1 VIQSSLPAVLRE
13 RASLRPSEAAFT
25 YVDYEQDWAGVEES
39 LTWSQLYWR
48 AENVARELRACGS
61 TGDRAVIL
69 APQGLDYVAAFLGAL
84 QAGQIAV
91 PLSVPLG
98 GSSDERVGSVLS
110 DASPSAILT
119 TSSVAANIADY
130 IKVKPGESAPSVIEV
145 DLLDL
150 DSQKG
155 SVTEVDSP
163 PSIAHLQYT
172 SGSTRTPAG
181 VMVSHKNIQ
190 VNVEQIMSAYY
201 QEGVAPPDTTVVSWL
216 PLFHDMGLIFGI
228 AFPILGGFRTVLT
241 SPPAFLQRPA
251 RWMQMLASNTHAF
264 SAAPNVGFELA
275 ARKTSDDDLAGLD
288 LGGVRNIL
296 NGAERVNPP
305 TLQRFAE
312 RFARFNL
319 RPEAL
324 RPSYGLAEAT
334 LYVATRKSGQP
345 PETVHFEAE
354 ELTAGHAKRCASGD
368 GTPLVSYGVPQSPP
382 VRIVDPET
390 SIECPAG
397 TVGEIW
403 TRGDNV
409 ASGYWQKPE
418 ETEHSFG
425 ATLVDPVGDP
435 PEGPWLRTGDLGVFS
450 DGELFIIGRIKD
462 LLIVYGRNYSPD
474 DIEATIQEITRNRCV
489 AIAVPDED
497 VEKLVAIVEL
507 KAGDESEEAAA
518 QRLGAARRE
527 IIAAISRSHGLSVA
541 DLVLVPTHSIPLTTS
556 GKVRRRDCLQLYL
569 RNEFTRLDAQI
580 RPPAPRVVDDTD
592 SGAGANS
599 GLTQRVRTLHEQ
611 QHDLL
616 VGVVCA
622 QAATVLGR
630 PNPDDI
636 DPEGAFQD
644 LGFDSV
650 KATEL
655 LDRLKTV
662 TELELP
668 PTLAFDYPTPN
679 ALATH
684 LGKLMTGSVAVALPV
699 EAQAALDEPVAVVGM
714 ACRFPGGVDS
724 AAALW
729 DLVAGGT
736 DAVGEF
742 PADRGWNL
750 ADLFDPDPDAV
761 GKTYTH
767 AGGFL
772 ADVAGFDAEFFGI
785 SAREAQSMDPQQ
797 RLLLEVC
804 WEALE
809 NARID
814 PAGLVGSETGVF
826 VGAWSQQY
834 GAGGSDGAEGYALTG
849 LSTSVAS
856 GRVAYALGLQG
867 PAITLDTA
875 CSSSLVATHLAC
887 QSLRNGE
894 SALALAGGVT
904 VMTTPSVF
912 TEFARQRGLAAD
924 GRCKAFSAN
933 ADGTGWG
940 EGAAVLVLERLSD
953 AHRND
958 HPVLAVIAG
967 SAINQD
973 GASNGL
979 AAPNGPAQQ
988 RVIAQAVANAA
999 IGLDQVDVVE
1009 AHGTGTTLGDPIEA
1023 GALIATYGASRDPE
1037 RPLWLGSI
1045 KSNIGHTQAAAGAAG
1060 MIKMIAALN
1069 HDSLPPTL
1077 NVERPSPR
1085 IDWSAGTVRLLT
1097 EAVAWPVTDHPRTAA
1112 VSSFGISGT
1121 NAHLILQQAPDPPV
1135 GSADA
1140 RPPAG
1145 QTHHGDEFGL
1155 PLWPV
1160 SARTPAALCAQADRL
1175 HEYLVGHTDLDLTD
1189 VAYSLA
1195 TTRTHHPYRAA
1206 ITVPVGSADPRADLL
1221 GALDALRA
1229 GQPHPQLT
1237 QHHLARLRGKTVFV
1251 LPGQGGQHPEM
1262 GRELYEHNHV
1272 FADTVDACDQA
1283 LRPFT
1288 DWSVREVLCQD
1299 PAAPPLDRVDVV
1311 QPVLFTM
1318 MVSLAAVLESYGVVP
1333 DAVIGHSQ
1341 GEIAAAYIA
1350 GVLPLDEAARVVARR
1365 SQALSALCGAGTMA
1379 SVLLGADKLQPRL
1392 RPWSEALSIAAIN
1405 GPSHTIISGD
1415 PAALEEFTAACD
1427 RDGIQIRPIAVDYAS
1442 HSAQIEPLR
1451 ERLLAELADLTP
1463 APARIPLYSTVGEG
1477 LSANALDTTTMDA
1490 DYWYRNLREPVR
1502 FYDALVERLAAGE
1515 CTFVELSPHPVLA
1528 PAITD
1533 TLAGAV
1539 GRTQSAV
1546 ITTLHRDRHGQDAL
1560 ATALAQLHN
1569 HGHSPS
1575 WSAIYPH
1582 ARTVGLPTYAF
1593 EHRRYWVAPTLAA
1606 DVRAAGLGELEH
1618 PLLGAVTDLADQ
1630 DQVVLSGRLSM
1641 ATVGWL
1647 GGHRV
1652 AASVLFPATGF
1663 IDMVL
1668 RAADYVECPTID
1680 ELVLHTPLV
1689 LSDDT
1694 PTDLQV
1700 CVQQADDSGR
1710 RCFSVYSRPGGE
1722 HTGAEWTLHA
1732 SGVMSTD
1739 QHPASSAPAAPPPG
1753 VEATDLDGFYEKLDE
1768 QGYSY
1773 SGPFRSLRSL
1783 GRHRDHPGVVYAEVE
1798 LPADT
1803 DIAGYG
1809 IHPALLDAAL
1819 HPLAAGFDGAAEA
1832 DSEALRLPFAF
1843 SGISLHATAATRL
1856 HVELTRI
1863 GANTFRLHATDP
1875 TGAPVISIDT
1885 LTLRD
1890 VPKGVGHSP
1899 VPATAESLFELAW
1912 PPLPD
1917 AAAPA
1922 AALTPGWALV
1932 TEHTELA
1939 ALAPPPELVIWRLP
1953 VAEAADEHPV
1963 EWLHALTGRALTG
1976 LQDWL
1981 ARPDTAGTEL
1991 VVLTRH
1997 AVTTSVFDRAP
2008 DLAHAAVWALIH
2020 SAQNEHPGRIVLLD
2034 TDDTA
2039 ASEDNIAATVARRPA
2054 GEPQL
2059 ALRSGTAHIP
2069 RLTPS
2074 TTLRPPPTPAWK
2086 LATTGKGDLSNLAL
2100 VETDPVAPLGPGQI
2114 RIQVRAA
2121 GLNFHDVVVAL
2132 GAIADEGLGAEAAGV
2147 VIDTAPDVTSVR
2159 PGDAVMGLF
2168 SDALSTTAVTD
2179 HRSVVVIPPG
2189 WSFTQAASVPVAF
2202 LTAYI
2207 VLVEIAGLSAGQR
2220 VLIHAGAGG
2229 VGQAAIQIAG
2239 HLGAEVFA
2247 TAHPT
2252 KQRVLHRLGV
2262 APEHVASSRT
2272 LDFVEAFQHATN
2284 GDGMDVVL
2292 NSLRGDFIDASL
2304 NLLPR
2309 GGWFTEIGKTDIR
2322 PAADIAAAHPGV
2334 TYQTFD
2340 LADIEPDRLRQAW
2353 VALAEL
2359 FTTGALQPLPTTT
2372 YGLLQARQAFRDMSQ
2387 GLHTGKIVLTPPAE
2401 LDPDGTVLITGGT
2414 GMLGGIFAEHLIT
2427 QYGIRHL
2434 LLVSRRGPAAPGAAE
2449 LEQRLTGLGAQVTIS
2464 ACDIANPAELA
2475 AVVDAIPVEQPLTAV
2490 IHAAGVLDDAV
2501 ISELTGE
2508 QLDAVLAA
2516 KADAAWYLDQLT
2528 ADRDLAAFVLFS
2540 SAAATLGSPGQANY
2554 AAANAFLDALA
2565 QHQHRRQRRAT
2576 SLAWGYWETPT
2587 GMTGHLG
2594 SIDQAR
2600 VTGNSLTPITND
2612 HGLALFDAALSRQQ
2626 PALFASPISAS
2637 ALARQARQ
2645 NTLAPVLS
2653 ALTRSR
2659 RQAAAASPEGLAAR
2673 LTAQTAEQQLQTLTT
2688 MVATATATVLAHPD
2702 PAALDPDRPFKDI
2715 GIDSLTALELR
2726 NTLNQRT
2733 GLVLPA
2739 TLVFDYPT
2747 PAALATQLGQL
2758 LTGSVAA
2765 APLVASRVG
2774 LDEPV
2779 AVVGMACRFPGGVDS
2794 AAALWDLVASG
2805 TDGVGAFPSD
2815 RGWNLADLFD
2825 PDPEAVGKTYTRAGG
2840 FLPEVAGFDAE
2851 FFGISAR
2858 EAESMD
2864 PQQRLLL
2871 EVCWEALETARIDP
2885 GDLVRTDTGVFV
2897 GAWSQPYGAGGSD
2910 GVEGYGLTG
2919 LSTSVASG
2927 RVAYALGLQ
2936 GPAITV
2942 DTACSSSLV
2951 ATHLACQSLRNGE
2964 SGLALAG
2971 GVTVMTTPT
2980 VFTEFARQRGL
2991 AADGRC
2997 KTFSA
3002 AADGT
3007 GFGEGAAVLVLE
3019 RLSDA
3024 HRNNHPVLA
3033 VIAGSAINQDGASNG
3048 LTAPNGPAQQRVIT
3062 QAVANAGI
3070 GLDQV
3075 DVVEAHGTGT
3085 TLGDPI
3091 EAAAL
3096 IATYGAARSAEHP
3109 LWLGSIKSNIGHT
3122 QAAAGVAGM
3131 IKMIEALN
3139 HDTLPPTLNVDRPS
3153 PHIDWSAG
3161 TVRLLTE
3168 SVPWPVTDHPRTA
3181 AVSSFGI
3188 SGTNAHVILQQAPT
3202 LPAGS
3207 VDARFPA
3214 GQTRHDAEF
3223 GGPIWPVSARTPAAL
3238 CAQADRL
3245 RQYLVGHP
3253 DLDLTDV
3260 AYSLGATR
3268 SHHSYRAVITAS
3280 VATADPRADLLDALD
3295 ALHTDRAHP
3304 QLNRHHYLAHLRG
3317 KTVFVLPGQGG
3328 QYLGM
3333 GRELYEH
3340 HRVFADTVD
3349 ACDQAL
3355 RPFTDWSVR
3364 EVLCQDSAAPA
3375 LDRVDVVQPVLFT
3388 MMVSLAEVLRR
3399 YGIVPDAVIGHSQ
3412 GEIAAAYIAGV
3423 LSLPEAAKVVARRSQ
3438 ALSALRGAGVMASV
3452 LLGADELQPRLRPW
3466 SEALSIAAINGPS
3479 HTIISGHPAALEEFT
3494 AACERDGIQIRSIA
3508 VDYASH
3514 SAQVEPLRERLLAE
3528 LADLTPA
3535 PARIPLYSTVG
3546 EALSADPLDTTT
3558 MDADYWYRNLREPV
3572 RFYDSVVECLAG
3584 GECTFVELSPHPVL
3598 APAITDTLAQAAGRT
3613 QSAVITMLHRDRPD
3627 QDALATA
3634 LAQLHNHGHS
3644 PSWSALYPHAH
3655 TVALPTY
3662 AFEHRRYWLAST
3674 PTGDA
3679 GGLGLDRAEHPLLGA
3694 VAELAD
3700 QDQIMVSGRLSP
3712 STQGWL
3718 AGHQVNDTVVFPASG
3733 FIEVILRAG
3742 ELAGCPVIHEL
3753 VLHTALT
3760 LSEQV
3765 PADLQI
3771 LVHPLDEHGQ
3781 RPFTVHSRAGGQH
3794 LAAWTLHA
3802 SGALTAD
3809 QAAAGPALTPAPGV
3823 QDLDQDDFYERLAQR
3838 GYRYSGLFRSL
3849 RGIGTDPARP
3859 EVIYAEV
3866 ALPVGADITGYGIH
3880 PALLDA
3886 ALHPLASV
3894 LDPASDT
3901 DSAVLRL
3908 PYAFSGITLYATSA
3922 TQLHV
3927 QLTRTGEDTFTLH
3940 ATDPTGAPVLTISAL
3955 TLRAV
3960 SDHIGQATTTAG
3972 LSDSLFEL
3980 TWPAVPDL
3988 PGSAGLLGAQPPAWA
4003 ICTDSPQHL
4012 PASLSHGA
4020 IHSDLA
4026 TLTPCPDLVIWPLPR
4041 LEENAAG
4048 EADPLA
4054 RVHALTRHVL
4064 AQLQS
4069 WLTRPDTANTQLVI
4083 VTSHAVSVSA
4093 YDGVPDLAHA
4103 AAWALIHTAQ
4113 NEHRDRIILLDTD
4126 DTTATKDNLLAI
4138 ASTRSASEPQ
4148 LALRN
4153 GVAHIPRLARTSTL
4167 TPPDAPD
4174 WQLASTGKG
4183 DLTSLTLVPANL
4195 PATLDPGQIRIQVR
4209 AAGLNFR
4216 DVVVALGAITDE
4228 GLGGE
4233 AAGVVLETAPGSSL
4247 RRGDAVMGLF
4257 PYNAFAPTAI
4267 TDERRVVVIP
4277 PGWSFAQ
4284 AASVPVA
4291 FLTAYIALVEIARLS
4306 AGQRVLIHAGA
4317 GGVGQAAIQIA
4328 GHLGAEVFATAH
4340 PNKHHVLND
4349 LGVGPGHIA
4358 SSRTLDFVDIFDA
4371 ATDGQGMD
4379 VVLNSLS
4386 GEFVDASLKLL
4397 SRGGSFIEIG
4407 KTDIRQA
4414 GDVATAHPGVDYQAY
4429 DMSIAAP
4436 EALQPAWAALTKM
4449 FAAGALKPM
4458 PTTSYGLLNAPQA
4471 FRDMSQARHTGK
4483 IVLIPPAVLDPEGTV
4498 LITGGTGMLGAL
4510 FAEHL
4515 ITRYGVEHL
4524 LLLSRSGPNA
4534 AGADELQQRLTGLG
4548 AHVTIASCDTSDPAE
4563 LAAALDTIPAGHP
4576 LTAVLHTAGVLDD
4589 AVVTELSPQQL
4600 DTVLAAKADAAWHLH
4615 HLTADR
4621 DLAAFVLFSSAAGI
4635 LGSPGQANYAAAN
4648 AFLDALARHRHHTQ
4662 RQATSVAWGYWQTPT
4677 GMTAHLNTTDLT
4689 RLTSTGLTPI
4699 TSEHGVALFDA
4710 ALNSQRPNLLASP
4723 FNTGALTRRARQNT
4737 LDPILSALTTSRR
4750 QAATASPR
4758 TLTTLL
4764 ATQTPQQRL
4773 DTLTAMVTTATA
4785 TVLAHPDP
4793 AALDPDR
4800 PFKDLGIDSLTALEL
4815 RNTLNQ
4821 HTGLSLPATLV
4832 FDHPTPNA
4840 LATHLADLLT
4850 DTAAPAVPG
4859 DQVSAPGGEPV
4870 DNRLAY
4876 LDQAGFLALRAVHG
4890 ALIQIT
4896 WIYDRAIDVDGLR
4909 RFHHNLGCGLLGRRI
4924 ETSPLW
4930 FARDRWVLSPA
4941 TEDIDFSATPRRRA
4955 DVSTW
4960 VDERARLPIDPEW
4973 GPAWHLAVLPLEDG
4987 GTAVSLVA
4995 SHMIVD
5001 AIAFGQAIADACEGR
5016 KLDLGYP
5023 PAGSRTRARAL
5034 REDLRQTVKDL
5045 PEIKQAMGAVVRR
5058 ARRDREELK
5067 SSIQAAP
5074 LSPGTASYDPVVEL
5088 PALTASIDL
5097 AEWDA
5102 RAKELGASSNSLVA
5116 GFACRLAV
5124 RVGRV
5129 HDDGTVTL
5137 RFLVSLRTE
5146 DDTRANALTNVDVT
5160 VDPAR
5165 AATDLGDIQVE
5176 ITRAILEA
5184 MENPDDEFLAPLP
5197 LASMTPTWA
5206 ARRLAR
5212 MAAGGAVLPVTC
5224 SNVGDL
5230 SPAANRPDGTDAD
5243 YVYMRPLEPD
5253 SKKSTI
5259 EGMGGQLFL
5268 GSGRVGGKMSIR
5280 VTAYILGRENTKDE
5294 LREVISRTFAEFGLK
5309 AEIDD

>member
-1 VIQSSLPAVLRE
+1 VLESSLPAVLQE
-13 RASLRPSEAAFT
+13 RASLRPSETAFT
-25 YVDYEQDWAGVEES
+25 YVDYEQDWAGVPES
-39 LTWSQLYWR
+39 LTWLQLHWR
-48 AENVARELRACGS
+48 AVNVARELRACGS

-84 QAGQIAV
+84 QAGMIAV

-98 GSSDERVGSVLS
+98 GSSDERVSSVLR
-110 DASPSAILT
+110 DARPSAILT
-119 TSSVAANIADY
+119 TSSVAGNIAEY
-130 IKVKPGESAPSVIEV
+130 ITVKPGEPAPSVIEV

-155 SVTEVDSP
+155 PVTEVDSP

-181 VMVSHKNIQ
+181 VIISHKNIH
-190 VNVEQIMSAYY
+190 VDCEQILFAYY
-201 QEGVAPPDTTVVSWL
+201 KDGAAPPDTTVVSWL

-228 AFPILGGFRTVLT
+228 AFPILRGFRTVLT

-251 RWMQMLASNTHAF
+251 RWMQLLASNSHAF

-305 TLQRFAE
+305 TLQRFAD

-324 RPSYGLAEAT
+324 RPSYGLAETT
-334 LYVATRKSGQP
+334 LYVAVREPGQP
-345 PETVHFEAE
+345 PETVYFESEA
-354 ELTAGHAKRCASGD
+354 LTAGHAKRCASGD

-382 VRIVDPET
+382 VRIVDPDT
-390 SIECPAG
+390 SIECPTG

-403 TRGDNV
+403 TCGDNV
-409 ASGYWQKPE
+409 ADGYWQKPE
-418 ETEHSFG
+418 ETERSFG
-425 ATLVDPVGDP
+425 AMLVGPSEGT

-450 DGELFIIGRIKD
+450 DDELFIIGRIKD

-474 DIEATIQEITRNRCV
+474 DIEATIQELTQGRVV
-489 AIAVPDED
+489 AIAVPDEE

-507 KAGDESEEAAA
+507 KKGKDSEEAAA
-518 QRLGAARRE
+518 QRLGAVRRE
-527 IIAAISRSHGLSVA
+527 ITAAISKSHGLSVA
-541 DLVLVPTHSIPLTTS
+541 DLVLVPPHSIPLTTS
-556 GKVRRRDCLQLYL
+556 GKVRRRDCLRLYL
-569 RNEFTRLDAQI
+569 GNEFTRLDESI
-580 RPPAPRVVDDTD
+580 RRAAPRVVDDTG
-592 SGAGANS
+592 SGAEADS
-599 GLTQRVRTLHEQ
+599 GLTQRVRTLHQQ

-616 VGVVCA
+616 VGLVCSEV
-622 QAATVLGR
+622 ATVLGQ
-630 PNPDDI
+630 PSPDHI

-655 LDRLKTV
+655 LDRLKTA
-662 TELELP
+662 TELALP

-679 ALATH
+679 ELAAH
-684 LGKLMTGSVAVALPV
+684 LGQLMTGSVVAAPSV
-699 EAQAALDEPVAVVGM
+699 GSQGEIDEPVAVVGM

-729 DLVAGGT
+729 DLVASGT
-736 DAVGEF
+736 DGVGGF
-742 PADRGWNL
+742 PSDRGWNL
-750 ADLFDPDPDAV
+750 TDLFDPDPDAV
-761 GKTYTH
+761 GKTYTR
-767 AGGFL
+767 AGAFL
-772 ADVAGFDAEFFGI
+772 AEAAGFDAEFFGI
-785 SAREAQSMDPQQ
+785 SAREARGMDPQQ

-809 NARID
+809 TARID
-814 PAGLVGSETGVF
+814 PAALVRTETGVF
-826 VGAWSQQY
+826 VGAWSQPY
-834 GAGGSDGAEGYALTG
+834 GADGSDGAEGYALTG
-849 LSTSVAS
+849 SSSSVAS

-867 PAITLDTA
+867 PAITVDTA

-887 QSLRNGE
+887 QSLRKGE

-904 VMTTPSVF
+904 VMTTPMMF

-924 GRCKAFSAN
+924 GRCKAFSAA

-940 EGAAVLVLERLSD
+940 EGAAILVLERLSD
-953 AHRND
+953 ARANNHR
-958 HPVLAVIAG
+958 VLAVIAG

-979 AAPNGPAQQ
+979 TAPNGPAQQ
-988 RVIAQAVANAA
+988 RVITQAVANAG
-999 IGLDQVDVVE
+999 IKLDQVDVVE

-1023 GALIATYGASRDPE
+1023 GALLATYGASRDRE
-1037 RPLWLGSI
+1037 RPLWLGSV

-1060 MIKMIAALN
+1060 LIKMIAALN
-1069 HDSLPPTL
+1069 NDTLPPTL
-1077 NVERPSPR
+1077 HVDHPSPH

-1097 EAVAWPVTDHPRTAA
+1097 EPVPWPVNDHPRTAA

-1121 NAHLILQQAPDPPV
+1121 NAHVIVQQAPQQAPAAPAQPAADPT
-1135 GSADA
+1135 AQ
-1140 RPPAG
+1140 PAS
-1145 QTHHGDEFGL
+1145 L
-1155 PLWPV
+1155 LVWPV
-1160 SARTPAALCAQADRL
+1160 SARSTKALAAQAERL
-1175 HEYLVGHTDLDLTD
+1175 HQHLAEHADLELTD

-1206 ITVPVGSADPRADLL
+1206 IATHFGTGDPRQELLDGLQALTADLPNPRL
-1221 GALDALRA
+1221 TRHHSAAH
-1229 GQPHPQLT
+1229 QP
-1237 QHHLARLRGKTVFV
+1237 GKTVFV
-1251 LPGQGGQHPEM
+1251 LPGQGAQYSGM
-1262 GRELYEHNHV
+1262 GLDLYRHHRG
-1272 FADTVDACDQA
+1272 FARTLDECDQA
-1283 LRPFT
+1283 LQPFT
-1288 DWSVREVLCQD
+1288 GWSVRDVLHQD
-1299 PAAPPLDRVDVV
+1299 PAAPPLDRMDVV
-1311 QPVLFTM
+1311 QPVLFAM
-1318 MVSLAAVLESYGVVP
+1318 MVSLAELLGSYGIVP

-1350 GVLPLDEAARVVARR
+1350 GVFSLADAAKIVALR
-1365 SQALSALCGAGTMA
+1365 SQALTALSGSGAMA
-1379 SVLLGADKLQPRL
+1379 SIVLPAAELRPRL
-1392 RPWSEALSIAAIN
+1392 EPFNGALSIAAVN
-1405 GPSHTIISGD
+1405 GPSHTVVSGD
-1415 PAALEEFTAACD
+1415 PFALEQLTEACE
-1427 RDGIQIRPIAVDYAS
+1427 RDNIRIRPIAVDYAS
-1442 HSAQIEPLR
+1442 HSDQVGRLR
-1451 ERLLAELADLTP
+1451 EHLLNELAGLTP
-1463 APARIPLYSTVGEG
+1463 QPARIPLYSTVESA
-1477 LSANALDTTTMDA
+1477 LSDHPLDTTEMNA

-1502 FYDALVERLAAGE
+1502 FHDSVAGLLGRGE
-1515 CTFVELSPHPVLA
+1515 HVFVELSPHPVLA
-1528 PAITD
+1528 AAITD
-1533 TLAGAV
+1533 TLAGTNDRA
-1539 GRTQSAV
+1539 GSAV
-1546 ITTLHRDRHGQDAL
+1546 ITTLHRDLPDLDAV
-1560 ATALAQLHN
+1560 ATALGQLHN

-1575 WSAIYPH
+1575 WRALYPD
-1582 ARTVGLPTYAF
+1582 AQTVALPTYAF
-1593 EHRRYWVAPTLAA
+1593 QHRSYWVAPTLAA
-1606 DVRAAGLGELEH
+1606 DVRAAGLGGLEH
-1618 PLLGAVTDLADQ
+1618 PLLGAVTDLAEQ
-1630 DQVVLSGRLSM
+1630 DQVVLTGRLSM

-1647 GGHRV
+1647 GDHRV
-1652 AASVLFPATGF
+1652 GTSVLFPATGF
-1663 IDMVL
+1663 IDVVL
-1668 RAADYVECPTID
+1668 RAADYVDCPTID

-1700 CVQQADDSGR
+1700 SVQQADDSGR
-1710 RCFSVYSRPGGE
+1710 RGFSVYSRPGGE
-1722 HTGAEWTLHA
+1722 RTGAGWTLHA
-1732 SGVMSTD
+1732 SGAVSSD
-1739 QHPASSAPAAPPPG
+1739 QHPASSSAPPTG
-1753 VEATDLDGFYEKLDE
+1753 VEATDLDGFYENLAE
-1768 QGYSY
+1768 RGYSY

-1783 GRHRDHPGVVYAEVE
+1783 GQHREHPGVLYAEVE

-1803 DIAGYG
+1803 DVAGYG

-1819 HPLAAGFDGAAEA
+1819 HSLAAGFDAAAEA

-1843 SGISLHATAATRL
+1843 SGISLHATAASRL
-1856 HVELTRI
+1856 QVELTRI
-1863 GANTFRLHATDP
+1863 GADTFRLHATDP

-1885 LTLRD
+1885 VTLRD
-1890 VPKGVGHSP
+1890 VPESVGHTP
-1899 VPATAESLFELAW
+1899 VPATADSLFELAW
-1912 PPLPD
+1912 PPLSD
-1917 AAAPA
+1917 AATPAPA
-1922 AALTPGWALV
+1922 LTSGWAVV

-1963 EWLHALTGRALTG
+1963 ARLHALTGRALTG

-1981 ARPDTAGTEL
+1981 ARPDTAGAEL

-2069 RLTPS
+2069 RLTPT
-2074 TTLRPPPTPAWK
+2074 TTLRPPQTPAWQ

-2100 VETDPVAPLGPGQI
+2100 VETDPVAPLGSGQI

-2179 HRSVVVIPPG
+2179 QRSVVVIPPG

-2252 KQRVLHRLGV
+2252 KQRVLHGLGV

-2284 GDGMDVVL
+2284 GAGMDVVL

-2322 PAADIAAAHPGV
+2322 PAADIATAHPGV

-2340 LADIEPDRLRQAW
+2340 LADVEPDRLRQAW
-2353 VALAEL
+2353 VALAAL
-2359 FTTGALQPLPTTT
+2359 FTTGALQPLPATT

-2434 LLVSRRGPAAPGAAE
+2434 LLVSRRGSAAPGAAE
-2449 LEQRLTGLGAQVTIS
+2449 LEERLTRLGAQVTIS

-2475 AVVDAIPVEQPLTAV
+2475 AVLAAIPAERPLTAV

-2508 QLDAVLAA
+2508 QLDAVLTA

-2554 AAANAFLDALA
+2554 AAANAVLDALA

-2659 RQAAAASPEGLAAR
+2659 RQATAASPEGLAAR
-2673 LTAQTAEQQLQTLTT
+2673 LTGQTAEQQLQTLTT

-2733 GLVLPA
+2733 GLSLPA

-2758 LTGSVAA
+2758 MTGSVAA
-2765 APLVASRVG
+2765 PALVGSRVG

-2825 PDPEAVGKTYTRAGG
+2825 PDPDAVGKTYTRAGG

-2885 GDLVRTDTGVFV
+2885 GDLVRSDTGVFV

-2910 GVEGYGLTG
+2910 GAEGYGLTG

-2971 GVTVMTTPT
+2971 GVTVMTTPS

-3033 VIAGSAINQDGASNG
+3033 IIAGSAINQDGASNG

-3075 DVVEAHGTGT
+3075 DVVEAHGTAT

-3131 IKMIEALN
+3131 IKMIAALN
-3139 HDTLPPTLNVDRPS
+3139 RDSLPPTLNVEHPS

-3168 SVPWPVTDHPRTA
+3168 PVPWPVTDHPRTA

-3188 SGTNAHVILQQAPT
+3188 SGTNAHLILQQAPT
-3202 LPAGS
+3202 VPVGS
-3207 VDARFPA
+3207 ADARRPA
-3214 GQTRHDAEF
+3214 GQTQDVEF
-3223 GGPIWPVSARTPAAL
+3223 GLPIWPVSARTPAAL

-3245 RQYLVGHP
+3245 RQHLVGHP

-3268 SHHSYRAVITAS
+3268 TQHSYRAVITAS

-3355 RPFTDWSVR
+3355 RPYTDWSVR
-3364 EVLCQDSAAPA
+3364 EVLCQDSGAPA

-3388 MMVSLAEVLRR
+3388 MMVSLAEVLRH
-3399 YGIVPDAVIGHSQ
+3399 YGVVPDAVIGHSQ

-3452 LLGADELQPRLRPW
+3452 LLSADELQPRLRPW

-3479 HTIISGHPAALEEFT
+3479 HTIISGHPGALEEFT
-3494 AACERDGIQIRSIA
+3494 AACDRDGIQIRSIA

-3528 LADLTPA
+3528 LADLTPV

-3572 RFYDSVVECLAG
+3572 RFSDSVVECLAA

-3634 LAQLHNHGHS
+3634 LAQLHTHGHS

-3655 TVALPTY
+3655 TVGLPTY

-3674 PTGDA
+3674 PSGDA

-3700 QDQIMVSGRLSP
+3700 QDQVMLSGRLSP
-3712 STQGWL
+3712 GTQSWL
-3718 AGHQVNDTVVFPASG
+3718 AGHQVNDTVLFPATG
-3733 FIEVILRAG
+3733 FIEVVLAAG
-3742 ELAGCPVIHEL
+3742 ELAGCPVINEL

-3802 SGALTAD
+3802 SGALSAD
-3809 QAAAGPALTPAPGV
+3809 QAAAGPPVMPAPGV
-3823 QDLDQDDFYERLAQR
+3823 QALDQDDFYEGLAQR
-3838 GYRYSGLFRSL
+3838 GYCYSGLFRSL

-3859 EVIYAEV
+3859 EVVYAEV
-3866 ALPVGADITGYGIH
+3866 ALPVGADIAGYGIH

-3894 LDPASDT
+3894 LDPASDA

-3908 PYAFSGITLYATSA
+3908 PYVFSGITLYATSA

-3927 QLTRTGEDTFTLH
+3927 QLTRTGEDTFKLH

-3960 SDHIGQATTTAG
+3960 SDHIGQPTTAAG

-3980 TWPAVPDL
+3980 TWPAVPGL

-4003 ICTDSPQHL
+4003 ICTDSPERL

-4041 LEENAAG
+4041 PEEDAAG
-4048 EADPLA
+4048 EADPLG
-4054 RVHALTRHVL
+4054 RVHTLTRHVL

-4069 WLTRPDTANTQLVI
+4069 WLARPDNANTQLVI
-4083 VTSHAVSVSA
+4083 ITSHAVSVSA

-4126 DTTATKDNLLAI
+4126 DSAATKDNLLAI
-4138 ASTRSASEPQ
+4138 ASTRAASEPQ

-4153 GVAHIPRLARTSTL
+4153 GVAHIPRLARTPTL

-4195 PATLDPGQIRIQVR
+4195 PATLAPGQIRVQVR

-4257 PYNAFAPTAI
+4257 PYNAFAPIAI
-4267 TDERRVVVIP
+4267 TDESRVVAIP

-4291 FLTAYIALVEIARLS
+4291 FLTAYIALVEIAGMS

-4328 GHLGAEVFATAH
+4328 RHLGAEVFATAH

-4349 LGVGPGHIA
+4349 LGVDPDHIA
-4358 SSRTLDFVDIFDA
+4358 SSRTLDFVDTFDA
-4371 ATDGQGMD
+4371 ATDGRGMD

-4386 GEFVDASLKLL
+4386 GDFVDASLKLL
-4397 SRGGSFIEIG
+4397 PRGGGFVEIG
-4407 KTDIRQA
+4407 KTDIRLA
-4414 GDVATAHPGVDYQAY
+4414 GDVAAAHPGVDYQAY

-4436 EALQPAWAALTKM
+4436 EALQPAWAALTQM
-4449 FAAGALKPM
+4449 FAAGVLEPM

-4498 LITGGTGMLGAL
+4498 LITGGTGTLGAI

-4515 ITRYGVEHL
+4515 VTHYGIEHL
-4524 LLLSRSGPNA
+4524 LLVSRSGPDA
-4534 AGADELQQRLTGLG
+4534 PGASDLQQRLTGLG
-4548 AHVTIASCDTSDPAE
+4548 AQVAIAACDTSNPAE

-4576 LTAVLHTAGVLDD
+4576 LTAVMHTAGVLDD

-4615 HLTADR
+4615 QLTADR
-4621 DLAAFVLFSSAAGI
+4621 DLAAFVLFSSAAGVM
-4635 LGSPGQANYAAAN
+4635 GSPAQANYAAAN
-4648 AFLDALARHRHHTQ
+4648 AFLDALARHRHHSQ

-4699 TSEHGVALFDA
+4699 TSEHGVVLFDA
-4710 ALNSQRPNLLASP
+4710 ALNSQRPNVLASP
-4723 FNTGALTRRARQNT
+4723 FNTGALARRARQNT

-4758 TLTTLL
+4758 TLTSLL
-4764 ATQTPQQRL
+4764 ATQTPEQRL
-4773 DTLTAMVTTATA
+4773 DTLTAMVTAATA

-4800 PFKDLGIDSLTALEL
+4800 PFKDIGIDSLTALEL

-4840 LATHLADLLT
+4840 LAAHLAGLLA
-4850 DTAAPAVPG
+4850 DAAPSAVP
-4859 DQVSAPGGEPV
+4859 DAQVSRRAGEPV
-4870 DNRLAY
+4870 DNRLAH

-4896 WIYDRAIDVDGLR
+4896 WIYDRAVNVDGLR
-4909 RFHHNLGCGLLGRRI
+4909 RFHRNLGYGLLGRRI

-4930 FARDRWVLSPA
+4930 FARDRWVLSPT

-4955 DVSTW
+4955 DVGAW

-4973 GPAWHLAVLPLEDG
+4973 GPAWHLGVLPLEDG

-5001 AIAFGQAIADACEGR
+5001 AIAFGQAIADASEGKR
-5016 KLDLGYP
+5016 LELGYP
-5023 PAGSRTRARAL
+5023 TAGSRTRGRAV

-5045 PEIKQAMGAVVRR
+5045 PDVRQAAGAVVRR
-5058 ARRDREELK
+5058 ARRDRQELK

-5074 LSPGTASYDPVVEL
+5074 LSPGTASYDPVVHL

-5137 RFLVSLRTE
+5137 RFLVSLRTQ
-5146 DDTRANALTNVDVT
+5146 DDTRGNALTNVDVT

-5165 AATDLGDIQVE
+5165 AATDLGEMQAE

-5197 LASMTPTWA
+5197 LAAMTPRWV

-5212 MAAGGAVLPVTC
+5212 IAAGGGVLPVTC

-5243 YVYMRPLEPD
+5243 YAYMRPLEPD

-5280 VTAYILGRENTKDE
+5280 ITAYLLGRENTKDE
-5294 LREVISRTFAEFGLK
+5294 LREVISHTFAEFGLK